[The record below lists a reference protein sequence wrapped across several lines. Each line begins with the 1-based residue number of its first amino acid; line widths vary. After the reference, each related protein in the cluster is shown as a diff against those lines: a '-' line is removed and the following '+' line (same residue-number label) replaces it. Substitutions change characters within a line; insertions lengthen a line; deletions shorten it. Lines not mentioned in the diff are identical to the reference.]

1 MLTALEQG
9 VKGGTWYSL
18 IDKVAKPENLRA
30 AYARVRANGG
40 SAGVDNVTAR
50 MFGQRLDEELARLV
64 APLREGR
71 YEPQAVK
78 RVHIPKPGSSKTRP
92 LGIPTVRD
100 RVVQTAL
107 RNVIE
112 PIYEREFAEH
122 SYGFRP
128 GRGCKDALQHV
139 DRTLKEGWLYVVDAD
154 LASYFDTI
162 PKERMMALLEEKITD
177 RKVLGL
183 IRAFLNQ
190 EVMESGKHW
199 TPETGTPQG
208 AVISPLLANI
218 YLNPLDHLMAEWG
231 FEMVRYADD
240 FVILCRTREQAE
252 EALRQVRQWTD
263 AVGLTLHPDKT
274 HIAHA
279 IEDGFEFL
287 GYRFHNGERWP
298 RDKSLTKLKDTV
310 RAKTKRTHG
319 DSMQRIVSDLNR
331 TLVGWYAYFKHAKWY
346 IFERLDRWIR
356 GRLRSILRRRH
367 GRKGR
372 ARGADHQRWKNAYFA
387 RLGLFSLLE
396 AYRCER
402 QSALR

>member
-1 MLTALEQG
+1 
-9 VKGGTWYSL
+9 
-18 IDKVAKPENLRA
+18 
-30 AYARVRANGG
+30 
-40 SAGVDNVTAR
+40 
-50 MFGQRLDEELARLV
+50 
-64 APLREGR
+64 
-71 YEPQAVK
+71 
-78 RVHIPKPGSSKTRP
+78 
-92 LGIPTVRD
+92 
-100 RVVQTAL
+100 
-107 RNVIE
+107 
-112 PIYEREFAEH
+112 
-122 SYGFRP
+122 
-128 GRGCKDALQHV
+128 
-139 DRTLKEGWLYVVDAD
+139 
-154 LASYFDTI
+154 
-162 PKERMMALLEEKITD
+162 
-177 RKVLGL
+177 
-183 IRAFLNQ
+183 Q

>member
-9 VKGGTWYSL
+9 VQGGTWYSL

-162 PKERMMALLEEKITD
+162 PKERMMALIEEKITD
-177 RKVLGL
+177 RKVLAL

-218 YLNPLDHLMAEWG
+218 YLNPLDHLMAERG